1 MKTASEQTTLR
12 YLLVLKDLKKQID
25 KNPKTRIKAFMRSKK
40 VNDRLTTYVIK
51 SGIVKNNGC
60 PKYPNWEWVSIE
72 PNIHMVK
79 KIRGMILDENR
90 DYNKRVRGVNKLPK
104 ECFDKPTKH
113 VQNYQVSI
121 DENSIIEIQKEI
133 IRERK
138 KNKSVSKPKCEVKK
152 TKTKTT
158 SILWGLIKITKT
170 I

>member
-60 PKYPNWEWVSIE
+60 PKYPNWKWVSIQ
-72 PNIHMVK
+72 PNIHMVEK
-79 KIRGMILDENR
+79 LRGMILDENR
-90 DYNKRVRGVNKLPK
+90 DYNKRVRGVNKLP
-104 ECFDKPTKH
+104 TKH
-113 VQNYQVSI
+113 VQNHQVAI
-121 DENSIIEIQKEI
+121 DENSIIEMQKEI

-138 KNKSVSKPKCEVKK
+138 KNKSVSKPKYEVK
-152 TKTKTT
+152 KTKTT